1 MEVEIVD
8 KKENQL
14 LDRTEVTFK
23 ASHAKEG
30 TPQREAVREKLA
42 SMLKATKERVIV
54 DRMDSEFGKMET
66 LGYAKVYK
74 NKEAAMKY
82 EREHVLVR
90 NKLKEK
96 VKVEK
101 KPAAAPPPKGGA
113 PAKAPE
119 APAKAPEKPAEK
131 HPEKAPEKH
140 AEKAPEKHAEKHPE
154 KHAEKKA

>member
-1 MEVEIVD
+1 MEIEIVD

-30 TPQREAVREKLA
+30 TPQREVVREKLA
-42 SMLKATKERVIV
+42 AILKATKERVIV

-66 LGYAKVYK
+66 VGYAKVYK
-74 NKEAAMKY
+74 SKDAAMKF

-101 KPAAAPPPKGGA
+101 KPSAGPPPKGGA
-113 PAKAPE
+113 APAKAE
-119 APAKAPEKPAEK
+119 APAKAPEKAAEK
-131 HPEKAPEKH
+131 P
-140 AEKAPEKHAEKHPE
+140 AEKAPEKKAEKHPE

>member
-14 LDRTEVTFK
+14 LDRTEVKFK
-23 ASHAKEG
+23 ATHAKEG

-42 SMLKATKERVIV
+42 SMLKATKERVII
-54 DRMDSEFGKMET
+54 DSMGSEFGKMET

-74 NKEAAMKY
+74 NKDAAMKY

-101 KPAAAPPPKGGA
+101 KAAAAPPPRGGA
-113 PAKAPE
+113 PAKAE
-119 APAKAPEKPAEK
+119 TPAKAPENAPEKPAEK
-131 HPEKAPEKH
+131 APEK
-140 AEKAPEKHAEKHPE
+140 KAEKHPE
-154 KHAEKKA
+154 KK